1 MKYKTLT
8 PEEAAALIENN
19 ENIGLSGFTAAGVPK
34 ATTRA
39 IAAKAEAL
47 HAEGKPFKVNIFSG
61 ASTSASTDGA
71 LAKANALGRR
81 TPYQSSPDLRKRI
94 NSGDTEYNDMHLSH
108 TAMYMRYGHIPA
120 VKTAIIEAAEITP
133 EGEIT
138 LTTAAGNS
146 PTYCKLADRIIIEL
160 NAYHP
165 KELKGMHDIYLP
177 ADPPNRQPIPLTSP
191 SHRIGDLTLKVDPAK
206 IVGIVY
212 TNEPDGIGAFKPS
225 DPVTDKIGENVAA
238 FLSEEFKAGRIPS
251 SFLPIQSG
259 VGNIANA
266 VLGALGRDQSI
277 PPFQMFTE
285 VIQDSVIA
293 LMKTGRCTFAGGCSL
308 TVSDG
313 MLSDMYKNLDFY
325 KSRIILRP
333 QEISNNPE
341 CVRRLG
347 LICINTAIEVDL
359 FGQVNSTHFFGKQMM
374 NGIGGSGDFAR
385 NGYLTIFTCPSV
397 AKKGA
402 ISSIV
407 PMVSHHDHTE
417 HDVDIIVTEQG
428 VADLRGKSPRER
440 ANELIEKCVHPDYQ
454 QALRDYLA
462 LTPVGHTPHCLAK
475 AFEMHT
481 KFTETGDM
489 HNADFT
495 PAPQPQA

>member
-1 MKYKTLT
+1 MNYKTLT
-8 PEEAAALIENN
+8 PEEAASLIEND
-19 ENIGLSGFTAAGVPK
+19 ENIGFSGFTAAGVPK
-34 ATTRA
+34 AVPRA
-39 IAAKAEAL
+39 IAAKAEAE
-47 HAEGKPFKVNIFSG
+47 HAAGKPFKVNIFTG
-61 ASTSASTDGA
+61 ASTSASADGA
-71 LAKANALGRR
+71 LANANAIGHR

-94 NSGDTEYNDMHLSH
+94 NSGDTHYNDMHLSH

-120 VKTAIIEAAEITP
+120 VKTAIIEVAEITP

-138 LTTAAGNS
+138 LTTGAGNT
-146 PTYCKLADRIIIEL
+146 PTFCALAERIIIEV

-165 KELKGMHDIYLP
+165 KELKGMHDLYLP
-177 ADPPNRQPIPLTSP
+177 ADPPLRQPIPLTSP
-191 SHRIGDLTLKVDPAK
+191 SHRIGDITLKIDPSK
-206 IVGIVY
+206 VVGVVY
-212 TNEPDGIGAFKPS
+212 TNEPDGIGAFKDS

-238 FLSEEFKAGRIPS
+238 FLSEELKKGRIPA

-266 VLGALGRDQSI
+266 VLGALGRDESI
-277 PPFQMFTE
+277 PAFQMYTE
-285 VIQDSVIA
+285 VIQDSVIS
-293 LMKTGRCTFAGGCSL
+293 LMKSGRCTFAGGCSL
-308 TVSDG
+308 TVSDA
-313 MLSDMYKNLDFY
+313 MLAEMYKDLDFY
-325 KSRIILRP
+325 KQRILLRP
-333 QEISNNPE
+333 QEISNNAE

-397 AKKGA
+397 AKRGA

-417 HDVDIIVTEQG
+417 HDVDIIVTELG

-440 ANELIEKCVHPDYQ
+440 AEEIIEKCVHPDYQ
-454 QALRDYLA
+454 QKLRDYVA
-462 LTPVGHTPHCLAK
+462 LTPQGHTPHCLAK

-481 KFTETGDM
+481 KFIETGDM

-495 PAPQPQA
+495 PAKA